1 MKFSVFLPPQAFD
14 GEEVP
19 VIYFLS
25 GLCCTEDNFI
35 QKSGAC
41 RAAARLGLALICP
54 DTSPRGVEVA
64 GQDESWDIGTGA
76 GFYVDATEPEWNKHY
91 KMYTYITQELPK
103 FVNESLPVDP
113 ERVGIFGHSM
123 GGHGALI
130 CALKNPGKYK
140 SVSAFAPICSPIRAP
155 WGQKAFS
162 RYLGEDPSPWK
173 AYDATEL
180 VWHYSGPELDIL
192 IDQGDEDEFLKVGQ
206 LLPERF
212 REASVG
218 KVEVTLRL
226 QKGYDHSYW
235 FIQTFIDEHLEHHA
249 RYLQMPKDAEV
260 VEVTKKIVDVLG
272 EVA

>member
-1 MKFSVFLPPQAFD
+1 
-14 GEEVP
+14 
-19 VIYFLS
+19 
-25 GLCCTEDNFI
+25 
-35 QKSGAC
+35 
-41 RAAARLGLALICP
+41 
-54 DTSPRGVEVA
+54 
-64 GQDESWDIGTGA
+64 
-76 GFYVDATEPEWNKHY
+76 
-91 KMYTYITQELPK
+91 
-103 FVNESLPVDP
+103 VDP

-260 VEVTKKIVDVLG
+260 VEGTKKIVDVLG